1 VSSLKTG
8 ARAAALTAVAGGAA
22 VAMALGV
29 AGAMSARPAATTA
42 DGYGGGCPGDP
53 GYGYGYSSA
62 SPSGT
67 ATSGGVL
74 PSVIPTI
81 VPTSALPSIV
91 PTSAL
96 PSIVPT
102 SALPSIVPT
111 SALPSIVPTSALPSI
126 VPTATIPTLGSA
138 AIGGQRPAATASAAP
153 TCPPTSSS
161 STATGTA
168 TATAPPTSAR
178 PTLPGPAVG
187 LSLVNSKTFI
197 SLGQLS
203 TFTGT
208 LTRGGVPAAGQQVQ
222 LFERYAD
229 GKIVSLGLTTTGP
242 DGSYLLTV
250 RPLYVG
256 DVTAVGLG
264 VTSNTVPSR
273 VTVTYR
279 SAKASRD
286 RKGHLVVKAETRPGF
301 ITSSTRQERVQILLV
316 DARGRQI
323 KQLAIVNAAQRR
335 FFAGEAQGTNGISY
349 TSSYVLRRGSY
360 RVVVKVVGT
369 PVNTGASSRASTVTV
384 R

>member
-8 ARAAALTAVAGGAA
+8 ARAAALTAVAAGAA
-22 VAMALGV
+22 VTLAFGV

-42 DGYGGGCPGDP
+42 VGDGCPGDP

-91 PTSAL
+91 PTTTL
-96 PSIVPT
+96 
-102 SALPSIVPT
+102 
-111 SALPSIVPTSALPSI
+111 
-126 VPTATIPTLGSA
+126 PTLGSA
-138 AIGGQRPAATASAAP
+138 AIGGQRPAATASAGP

-161 STATGTA
+161 TATGTG
-168 TATAPPTSAR
+168 TATAPPTSAQ

-203 TFTGT
+203 TFSGT
-208 LTRGGVPAAGQQVQ
+208 LTRGGAPAAGQQVQ

-229 GKIVSLGLTTTGP
+229 GKIVSLGLTTSGP

-360 RVVVKVVGT
+360 RVVVKVIGT
-369 PVNTGASSRASTVTV
+369 PVNTGASSRPSTVTV

>member
-1 VSSLKTG
+1 MSSLKTG
-8 ARAAALTAVAGGAA
+8 ARAAALTAVVAGAA
-22 VAMALGV
+22 VTMALGV

-42 DGYGGGCPGDP
+42 DGYGCPGDP
-53 GYGYGYSSA
+53 GYGYNSA

-81 VPTSALPSIV
+81 VPTTALPSVV
-91 PTSAL
+91 PTTTL
-96 PSIVPT
+96 
-102 SALPSIVPT
+102 
-111 SALPSIVPTSALPSI
+111 
-126 VPTATIPTLGSA
+126 PTLGSA

-161 STATGTA
+161 TATGTA
-168 TATAPPTSAR
+168 TATAPPTSAQ

-208 LTRGGVPAAGQQVQ
+208 LTRGGAPAAGQQVQ

-369 PVNTGASSRASTVTV
+369 PVNTGASSRPSTVTV

>member
-1 VSSLKTG
+1 MSSLKTG

-74 PSVIPTI
+74 PSVIPT
-81 VPTSALPSIV
+81 
-91 PTSAL
+91 
-96 PSIVPT
+96 
-102 SALPSIVPT
+102 
-111 SALPSIVPTSALPSI
+111 IVPTSALPSI

>member
-1 VSSLKTG
+1 MSSLKTG

-22 VAMALGV
+22 VTMALGV

-91 PTSAL
+91 PTTAL
-96 PSIVPT
+96 PSVVPT
-102 SALPSIVPT
+102 TALPSVVPT
-111 SALPSIVPTSALPSI
+111 TTLPTR
-126 VPTATIPTLGSA
+126 GSA
-138 AIGGQRPAATASAAP
+138 AIGGQRPAATASAGP
-153 TCPPTSSS
+153 TCPPTSS

-168 TATAPPTSAR
+168 TATAPPTPAQ

-203 TFTGT
+203 TFSGR
-208 LTRGGVPAAGQQVQ
+208 LTRGGAPAAGQQVQ

>member
-1 VSSLKTG
+1 MSSLKTG
-8 ARAAALTAVAGGAA
+8 ARAAALTAVAAGAA
-22 VAMALGV
+22 VTMALGV

-42 DGYGGGCPGDP
+42 DGYGDGCPGDP
-53 GYGYGYSSA
+53 GYGYNSA

-81 VPTSALPSIV
+81 VPTTALPSVV
-91 PTSAL
+91 PTTTL
-96 PSIVPT
+96 
-102 SALPSIVPT
+102 
-111 SALPSIVPTSALPSI
+111 
-126 VPTATIPTLGSA
+126 PTLGSA
-138 AIGGQRPAATASAAP
+138 AIGGQRPAANASAAP
-153 TCPPTSSS
+153 TCPPTSS

-168 TATAPPTSAR
+168 TATAPPTSAQ

-208 LTRGGVPAAGQQVQ
+208 LTRGGAPAAGQQVQ

-242 DGSYLLTV
+242 AGSYLLTV

-369 PVNTGASSRASTVTV
+369 PVNTGASSRPSTVTV

>member
-1 VSSLKTG
+1 MSSLKTG
-8 ARAAALTAVAGGAA
+8 ARAAALTAVAAGAAGAA
-22 VAMALGV
+22 VTMALGV

-42 DGYGGGCPGDP
+42 DGYGDGCPGDP
-53 GYGYGYSSA
+53 GYGYNSA

-81 VPTSALPSIV
+81 VPTTALPSVV
-91 PTSAL
+91 PTTTL
-96 PSIVPT
+96 
-102 SALPSIVPT
+102 
-111 SALPSIVPTSALPSI
+111 
-126 VPTATIPTLGSA
+126 PTLGSA

-161 STATGTA
+161 TATGTA
-168 TATAPPTSAR
+168 TATAPPTSAQ

-208 LTRGGVPAAGQQVQ
+208 LTRGGAPAAGQQVQ

-369 PVNTGASSRASTVTV
+369 PVNTGASSRPSTVTV

>member
-8 ARAAALTAVAGGAA
+8 ARAAALTAVAAGAA
-22 VAMALGV
+22 ATMALGV

-42 DGYGGGCPGDP
+42 VGDGCPGDP

-81 VPTSALPSIV
+81 VPTTAV
-91 PTSAL
+91 
-96 PSIVPT
+96 
-102 SALPSIVPT
+102 
-111 SALPSIVPTSALPSI
+111 PSIVPTSALPSI

>member
-1 VSSLKTG
+1 MSSLKTG
-8 ARAAALTAVAGGAA
+8 ARAAALTAVAAGAA
-22 VAMALGV
+22 VTMALGV

-42 DGYGGGCPGDP
+42 DGYGDGCPGDP
-53 GYGYGYSSA
+53 GYGYNSA

-81 VPTSALPSIV
+81 VPTTALPSVV
-91 PTSAL
+91 PTTAL
-96 PSIVPT
+96 PSVVPT
-102 SALPSIVPT
+102 TTL
-111 SALPSIVPTSALPSI
+111 
-126 VPTATIPTLGSA
+126 PTLGSA

-161 STATGTA
+161 TATGTA
-168 TATAPPTSAR
+168 TATAPPTSAQ

-208 LTRGGVPAAGQQVQ
+208 LTRGGAPAAGQQVQ

-242 DGSYLLTV
+242 AGSYLLTV

-369 PVNTGASSRASTVTV
+369 PVNTGASSRPSTVTV

>member
-1 VSSLKTG
+1 MSSLKTG

-22 VAMALGV
+22 VTMALGV

-74 PSVIPTI
+74 PSVIPT
-81 VPTSALPSIV
+81 
-91 PTSAL
+91 
-96 PSIVPT
+96 
-102 SALPSIVPT
+102 
-111 SALPSIVPTSALPSI
+111 IVPTSALPSI

-369 PVNTGASSRASTVTV
+369 PVNTGASSRPSTVTV